1 VSKKTTLNAKT
12 QMDSKQDNGKNYTN
26 TNQEKT
32 IMTIIIYYKLD
43 FRTKNIGRELLNND
57 KGIN

>member
-1 VSKKTTLNAKT
+1 
-12 QMDSKQDNGKNYTN
+12 MDSKQDNGKNYTN